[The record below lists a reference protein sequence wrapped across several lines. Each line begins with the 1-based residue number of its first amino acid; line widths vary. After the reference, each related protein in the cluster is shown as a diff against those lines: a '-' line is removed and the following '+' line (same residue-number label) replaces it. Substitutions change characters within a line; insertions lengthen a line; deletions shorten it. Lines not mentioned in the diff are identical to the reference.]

1 MSQAVSFSE
10 PVAYAIASRWK
21 DKRWSKHIRDDNAQ
35 LKLIRARCQQYVY
48 PDYQE
53 LVGLPKP
60 KHYTADGELTLERKA
75 QLLLIGVFEWRG
87 LLIAKYDRAFT
98 KDRRYWAVV
107 DDPTYDPT
115 QELKLYCES
124 EGTSWEKDEKGWY
137 VERRSGGKYRTDF
150 EWEDN
155 YFDPFYSYK
164 SSALIE
170 KLYNDQLGN
179 SQVLWPCVD
188 KNPYDCSP
196 NNVVIVRTRKK
207 TAAFKKAITLDDPM
221 AYNLLKVLQDHPKGM
236 TRTEIL
242 NAFQRNIKGPTIGRA
257 LKLLAREGLAYSK
270 QERGRGR
277 PADRWIASF
286 YVSVQPSSLVGFC
299 V

>member
-1 MSQAVSFSE
+1 VSQAVSFSE

-35 LKLIRARCQQYVY
+35 LSLIRARCQKYVY

-53 LVGLPKP
+53 LVGPPKP
-60 KHYTADGELTLERKA
+60 EHYTADRELTVERKA
-75 QLLLIGVFEWRG
+75 QLLLIGVFEWNG
-87 LLIAKYDRAFT
+87 LLIAKNDHAYTDDR
-98 KDRRYWAVV
+98 KGWMVVV
-107 DDPTYDPT
+107 DPAYEPTR
-115 QELKLYCES
+115 ELKLYS
-124 EGTSWEKDEKGWY
+124 DDGKD
-137 VERRSGGKYRTDF
+137 
-150 EWEDN
+150 

-164 SSALIE
+164 SSPLIE
-170 KLYNDQLGN
+170 HLYSDQLGN
-179 SQVLWPCVD
+179 SQELWPCVDKD

-236 TRTEIL
+236 KRTEIL
-242 NAFQRNIKGPTIGRA
+242 DAFQRNIKGPTIGRA
-257 LKLLAREGLAYSK
+257 LKLLARERLAYSK

-277 PADRWIASF
+277 SADRWIASF
-286 YVSVQPSSLVGFC
+286 YVSVQPSSLVGFRL
-299 V
+299 

>member
-21 DKRWSKHIRDDNAQ
+21 DKRWPKHIRDDNAQ

-60 KHYTADGELTLERKA
+60 EHYTADGELTLERKA
-75 QLLLIGVFEWRG
+75 QLLLIGSFQWNG
-87 LLIAKYDRAFT
+87 LFIAKNDQAYTED
-98 KDRRYWAVV
+98 KKGWMVVV
-107 DDPTYDPT
+107 DSAYEPT
-115 QELKLYCES
+115 QELKLYSKHCE
-124 EGTSWEKDEKGWY
+124 D
-137 VERRSGGKYRTDF
+137 
-150 EWEDN
+150 

-164 SSALIE
+164 SSPLIE

-179 SQVLWPCVD
+179 SQKLWPCVD

-196 NNVVIVRTRKK
+196 NNMVIVRTRKK

-221 AYNLLKVLQDHPKGM
+221 AYNLLKVLRDHPKGM

-242 NAFQRNIKGPTIGRA
+242 DAFQRNIKGPTIGGA
-257 LKLLAREGLAYSK
+257 LELLAREGLAYSK

-286 YVSVQPSSLVGFC
+286 YVSVQPSSLVGFRL
-299 V
+299 